1 METKIY
7 ILHLLVLDERF
18 MNLDKNPLR
27 IFKCKNIKNLS
38 GFAQMSIL
46 VKAD

>member
-18 MNLDKNPLR
+18 MTLDKNPLG
-27 IFKCKNIKNLS
+27 ILKCKNIKILS
-38 GFAQMSIL
+38 GFAQMGIL
-46 VKAD
+46 VKAN

>member
-18 MNLDKNPLR
+18 MTLDKNPLE
-27 IFKCKNIKNLS
+27 FLS
-38 GFAQMSIL
+38 
-46 VKAD
+46 VKT